1 MKKIRVFL
9 SLVFVWA
16 FYWLVLA
23 LGFLLLDVVITAFLM
38 SLVVTGITIFG
49 WPGGNP
55 PLKEMT
61 AIAFITVSL
70 MLGTLAVV
78 SLQRIR
84 SQRRTSPGT
93 EQSGPRSPER
103 PQGASQFYRR

>member
-1 MKKIRVFL
+1 MKKMRVFL
-9 SLVFVWA
+9 RMIAVLT
-16 FYWLVLA
+16 FYWLALA
-23 LGFLLLDVVITAFLM
+23 LVFLLLSVVITAFLM
-38 SLVVTGITIFG
+38 NFVVTGITIFG

-93 EQSGPRSPER
+93 EQSGQR
-103 PQGASQFYRR
+103 